1 MPSAGAT
8 TSIPLGVQEARGR
21 FRGGRGYL
29 AACTLGLPTIDTLAA
44 MRADAE
50 EWALG
55 RADAVRYGAVVERVR
70 SGFADL
76 VNVPTSAVAIGPTAA
91 YRQQILSGGHLGDT
105 DAFRSVIPDAAH
117 ASMVLYVNIDDLE
130 HAITQASADDKDII
144 DNITPLQAIGLS
156 SWMDGEVARTSL
168 MISTN

>member
-1 MPSAGAT
+1 
-8 TSIPLGVQEARGR
+8 V
-21 FRGGRGYL
+21 L
-29 AACTLGLPTIDTLAA
+29 AKL
-44 MRADAE
+44 RAQD
-50 EWALG
+50 
-55 RADAVRYGAVVERVR
+55 
-70 SGFADL
+70 SSS
-76 VNVPTSAVAIGPTAA
+76 TSALDSDSSGGLVAIGPTAA